1 MNDTVITVPVL
12 FEQNLGKNISG
23 IACATKRKGS
33 WTTLSVNEFKEQV
46 RYLSLGLH
54 SLGVKK
60 GDAVSIHSPNSS
72 KWVLCDQAILSIGAV
87 NVAIYT
93 TQPTDQIVY
102 ILNDSKTVVH
112 FVSTKQMFEGLS
124 EHLLEV
130 STLKKIVFMEEAT
143 TTADE
148 DQFMCFDTLIKL
160 GKRIDQEN
168 PELFESLRSKVTS
181 QDLANINYTSGTTG
195 VPKGVMLSH
204 YNLVSN
210 TLSSLER
217 LPFTTTPDS
226 SAVLSY
232 LPLAHMIERI
242 GAYLYTGAG
251 ATIYYIDDL
260 TEIKEDMQQIQPIF
274 FATVPR
280 LLEKI
285 HTGLKSRGQELSGA
299 KKSIYYWAL
308 KMAEYFD
315 PETPLKGLNKLKWT
329 IADALVYKKIR
340 EGLGGKIEGTISAGA
355 ALHPTIMRFFNGI
368 GIKCAVGYGLTET
381 SPILTASLP
390 NKIRIGSAG
399 IPITGVSIRIAE
411 DGEVQATGPNIMQ
424 GYFGKPKWTKEVMTE
439 DGWFCTGDIG
449 YLDSDGWLF
458 ITDRKKDLFKLST
471 GKYVAPQPIENGL
484 TKSPFIDQAVVVGIE
499 RKFCSAL
506 LYPDFARIQ
515 EHLDQKN
522 IQVDSNNLSE
532 EPLVVTIIQQEVDKV
547 NINLPPWEQ
556 IKKYQLLPQPLSI
569 ERGELTPKM
578 SVRRQT
584 VSNSYADLI
593 EKIYTD

>member
-148 DQFMCFDTLIKL
+148 DQFMCFDSLIKL

-315 PETPLKGLNKLKWT
+315 PETPLKGLNKVKWT

-424 GYFGKPKWTKEVMTE
+424 GYFGKPKWTKEVITE

-593 EKIYTD
+593 EKIYSD